1 MDLAIKLFMAFIGL
15 VSVCAAVYNVLTAR
29 SYAKQSAHEANIS
42 AKVEANTV
50 LAARTEQRVTS
61 LESRVG
67 SVESRIEH
75 RIDQIHTDIG
85 KVRELVTD
93 YLIKH

>member
-1 MDLAIKLFMAFIGL
+1 MDLAIKIFMALIGL
-15 VSVCAAVYNVLTAR
+15 VSVSAAVYNVLTAR
-29 SYAKQSAHEANIS
+29 SHAKQTAQDASVASRLEANI
-42 AKVEANTV
+42 V
-50 LAARTEQRVTS
+50 LANRTEQRVTS

-67 SVESRIEH
+67 SFENRIEH

>member
-1 MDLAIKLFMAFIGL
+1 
-15 VSVCAAVYNVLTAR
+15 
-29 SYAKQSAHEANIS
+29 
-42 AKVEANTV
+42 
-50 LAARTEQRVTS
+50 
-61 LESRVG
+61 VG